1 MGARNTTT
9 CKLAAIEPVGKKNR
23 PAVSVKWKG
32 PRSSYTVRRKGGIM
46 PKAIDR
52 RLSALEQAEHRRIWM
67 WLQSLTDI
75 ELNDIVYEG
84 ADLAA
89 ALGYGDLESLPD
101 EVLRQIAY
109 RHGKRS

>member
-1 MGARNTTT
+1 MGAPNTATF
-9 CKLAAIEPVGKKNR
+9 KLTAIEPVGKKYQ
-23 PAVSVKWKG
+23 PPGSIKWKG
-32 PRSSYTVRRKGGIM
+32 SRSSYIVRRKGGIM
-46 PKAIDR
+46 PKALDR

-67 WLQSLTDI
+67 WLQSLTDN
-75 ELNDIVYEG
+75 ELNDIVCEG